1 MNSHHQRLTV
11 VLAAA
16 GLACLFGATA
26 AAEQVRWFGPAGSR
40 IKAVRGLDSDLQ
52 LQQIMPAGEPLA
64 EPADHVI
71 HSPPLDGFVPWM
83 VLTATGQRKDSNF
96 YEFDAVVEPT
106 VRGSFPPGVNPQH
119 DFMIGIFDTG
129 ASAHV
134 LGYQNAVTAGLH
146 NSDYLTSNSI
156 PISGVT
162 GSVDVRVSQPLGL
175 FMQGL
180 DALDP
185 NSPSDPEAILPTTA
199 GMKGQ
204 SNVSVLVG
212 EYPGDYP
219 DIHTA
224 LGSPM
229 SAYYTTHIETAE
241 PVTAVRHG
249 ISYTAPRLTFYD
261 KGDPAAPSYPNK
273 LPLELKPLGAVNVQ
287 YMPSFDLLGS
297 SDFDPATPSV
307 IMGNLTQS
315 LFFVHS
321 VDIRVGDNEAKDK
334 DRFML
339 DTGAQVTVI
348 GTRIAARLGLNPT
361 DKAFEVEIEGVT
373 GETMMAP
380 GFYLDSLKMP
390 AIGQW
395 LEYTNVPVI
404 LLDIA
409 SAEGG
414 TLDGIIGM
422 NLFTE
427 YNLILRGGGF
437 FLEDDPVLEFQ
448 RIDSMLIA
456 DIAPPGGDGVVDY
469 HDFAVFS
476 EAWLTDD
483 THPDWN
489 PLADFVPNGHINIAD
504 LVILADQW
512 LIGATP

>member
-1 MNSHHQRLTV
+1 MNLQHQLFRCVLT
-11 VLAAA
+11 AA
-16 GLACLFGATA
+16 GLASLFCGTA
-26 AAEQVRWFGPAGSR
+26 AAEEVRWFGPAGSR
-40 IKAVRGLDSDLQ
+40 IKAVRGLDSDFQ
-52 LQQIMPAGEPLA
+52 LQQVMPAGEPLD

-71 HSPPLDGFVPWM
+71 HSPPIDGFVPWM
-83 VLTATGQRKDSNF
+83 VLIATGQRKEPL
-96 YEFDAVVEPT
+96 EFEAVVEPT
-106 VRGSFPPGVNPQH
+106 VRGSFPSGVNPQH

-134 LGYQNAVTAGLH
+134 LGYQNAVTAGLY
-146 NSDYLTSNSI
+146 NNTYLTTNFT

-162 GSVDVRVSQPLGL
+162 GSVDVWVSQPLGL

-180 DALDP
+180 DVLDP
-185 NSPSDPEAILPTTA
+185 NSPIDPEAVLPTTA

-204 SNVSVLVG
+204 SNVSVLIG
-212 EYPGDYP
+212 DYPGDYP

-224 LGSPM
+224 IGSPM

-241 PVTAVRHG
+241 PVTVLRHG
-249 ISYTAPRLTFYD
+249 TSYTAPRLTFYD
-261 KGDPAAPSYPNK
+261 KGDPDAPSYPNK

-287 YMPSFDLLGS
+287 YMPELDLFGGTFD
-297 SDFDPATPSV
+297 FEPATPSV
-307 IMGNLTQS
+307 IMGNLSQS

-448 RIDSMLIA
+448 RIDSPLTA

-489 PLADFVPNGHINIAD
+489 PQADFVPNGHINIAD

-512 LIGATP
+512 LIGARP